1 MRYAVL
7 QKELVAPDLEA
18 LKRACRVLPTLR
30 DIDAQNMFQD
40 AYGILI
46 KGLDVLDAS
55 ALQDALQAEGI
66 VTIVIDES
74 ELPIIPP
81 AKVIRQ
87 IEFLPAHLNMYDPMG
102 RVFAL
107 PWQDIMLIA
116 AGDVHVQEF
125 RKAKTSYED
134 HRENSTG
141 AGHDNSGE
149 KRLRN
154 EANQHWMLEIFLVG
168 GIARY
173 TISGETF
180 DFAYLEERYAN
191 SLQTN
196 FCTLI
201 QDLIEFAPHAGLN
214 RGAYMATQNVEE
226 LFNYPSKPTFY
237 EELVWM
243 LWRISQAK
251 ALSGT

>member
-18 LKRACRVLPTLR
+18 LKRACKVLPSLR

-46 KGLDVLDAS
+46 KGLDVMDAS
-55 ALQDALQAEGI
+55 ALQDGLQAEG
-66 VTIVIDES
+66 VDTIVVEES

-116 AGDVHVQEF
+116 AGHVRIQEF
-125 RKAKTSYED
+125 RKTKTSYE
-134 HRENSTG
+134 EQPATG
-141 AGHDNSGE
+141 TNGFLDATGE
-149 KRLRN
+149 RRPRG
-154 EANQHWMLEIFLVG
+154 EAHHLLLEIFLVG

-173 TISGETF
+173 SISGDTF
-180 DFAYLEERYAN
+180 DFAYLEERYDTSPQKN
-191 SLQTN
+191 FRSLV
-196 FCTLI
+196 
-201 QDLIEFAPHAGLN
+201 QDLVEFAPHAGQN
-214 RGAYMATQNVEE
+214 RGAFMATQNVEE
-226 LFNYPSKPTFY
+226 LFTYPSKPTFH

-243 LWRISQAK
+243 LWRISQPK
-251 ALSGT
+251 SLSGA

>member
-1 MRYAVL
+1 MQYAVL

-18 LKRACRVLPTLR
+18 LKRACRVLPSLR

-46 KGLDVLDAS
+46 KGLDVVDAS

-66 VTIVIDES
+66 DTVVVEES

-81 AKVIRQ
+81 AKVIHQ

-116 AGDVHVQEF
+116 AGNVRILEF
-125 RKAKTSYED
+125 RKAKTSYE
-134 HRENSTG
+134 ETSFNG
-141 AGHDNSGE
+141 AGSSQERSAE
-149 KRLRN
+149 KRQRGEPNL
-154 EANQHWMLEIFLVG
+154 HLMLEIFLVG

-173 TISGETF
+173 SISGETF
-180 DFAYLEERYAN
+180 DFAYLEERYSN
-191 SLQTN
+191 SLQKN
-196 FCTLI
+196 FCTLV
-201 QDLIEFAPHAGLN
+201 QDIVEFAPHAGQN
-214 RGAYMATQNVEE
+214 RGTYMAAQNVEE
-226 LFNYPSKPTFY
+226 LFTYPSKPTFY
-237 EELVWM
+237 EELAWM

-251 ALSGT
+251 SFSEI